1 MKFDDLVSMVM
12 EANNDPAPEGSE
24 ADQGGKFYFCEVA
37 TKAIK
42 NAQANGGKYPYM
54 ERVMTKY
61 ADAIKKLTS
70 IGVGKLNYSTLKKV
84 NMDGDTYEL
93 TTLELPNGEKV
104 ENFPIALSVE
114 IDDEQVQ
121 NELGKKYEKMELR
134 NVANKEAGGGEAGK
148 RAEDFLTALG

>member
-12 EANNDPAPEGSE
+12 EANNNPTPEGG
-24 ADQGGKFYFCEVA
+24 DTNQGGKFYFCEVA

-42 NAQANGGKYPYM
+42 NAQENGGKYPYM
-54 ERVMTKY
+54 ERVIAKY
-61 ADAIKKLTS
+61 SDAIKKLTS
-70 IGVGKLNYSTLKKV
+70 IGVGKVNYSTLKKV
-84 NMDGDTYEL
+84 NMDGDTYEI

-121 NELGKKYEKMELR
+121 NELGKKYKKMELR
-134 NVANKEAGGGEAGK
+134 NVASKEAGGGEAGK
-148 RAEDFLTALG
+148 EAEDIANALG

>member
-42 NAQANGGKYPYM
+42 NAQDNGGKYPYM
-54 ERVMTKY
+54 ERVMAKY
-61 ADAIKKLTS
+61 SDAIKKLTS
-70 IGVGKLNYSTLKKV
+70 IGVGKVNYSTLKKV

-114 IDDEQVQ
+114 IDDQQVQ
-121 NELGKKYEKMELR
+121 DELGKKYKKMELR
-134 NVANKEAGGGEAGK
+134 NRANRAAGGGEAGK
-148 RAEDFLTALG
+148 EAEDIVNALG